1 MVDDELDG
9 RIARLARIGRAR
21 DFSAPRFRRDLEA
34 AVHEGLSRT
43 DVLCRLIADWTG
55 VTVTEGEVGALWDE
69 VEHVHEALS
78 RALTGPVSLQ
88 TALLHEFHSKRGLLQ
103 EPRLLSDQDLVT
115 LRGDAITDPLTGLYN
130 RRFLLDHLE
139 REVSRAERSGS
150 VVSVLLMDL
159 RGFKGIN
166 DHLGHPVGDGVLVRT
181 ARRIRESLRLVDA
194 GCRYGGDEFVAVL
207 PNTDLVHTLTVA
219 ERIRQRV
226 SHIRLPLRGGLS
238 VDLNYGVATYP
249 ADGRTINFILKMS
262 DVRLYASK
270 PRSDQPTG
278 MRRWPRFA
286 VEGLTL
292 DLAGGRAGRQ
302 STEVRDIGY
311 GGLSF
316 TYVGDK
322 VPDRLQGEI
331 VQRYSS
337 EAHPVTMRP
346 VSVGRLRTG
355 RLRVG
360 CAYKAEEG
368 RWVDRGA

>member
-1 MVDDELDG
+1 MVDEELDG
-9 RIARLARIGRAR
+9 RIARLARLGRAR
-21 DFSAPRFRRDLEA
+21 DFSPARFRRDLDA
-34 AVHEGLSRT
+34 AVRDGASR
-43 DVLCRLIADWTG
+43 VELLGRLITEWTG
-55 VTVTEGEVGALWDE
+55 VTVTPAEVSPIWDE
-69 VEHVHEALS
+69 VERLHDVLS

-103 EPRLLSDQDLVT
+103 EPRLLSDRDLVT

-139 REVSRAERSGS
+139 REVSRAERSGG

-181 ARRIRESLRLVDA
+181 ARRIRESLRVVDA

-226 SHIRLPLRGGLS
+226 SLIRLPLRVGLR

-270 PRSDQPTG
+270 PKSDQPTG
-278 MRRWPRFA
+278 VRRWPRFA
-286 VEGLTL
+286 VQGLTL
-292 DLAGGRAGRQ
+292 DLAGGRAGRL

-311 GGLSF
+311 GGLAF
-316 TYVGDK
+316 TYAGDR
-322 VPDRLQGEI
+322 VPDRLQGEV

-337 EAHPVTMRP
+337 EAHPVSMRP
-346 VSVGRLRTG
+346 VSVVRLRAG

-360 CAYKAEEG
+360 CAFEA
-368 RWVDRGA
+368 

>member
-1 MVDDELDG
+1 MEDEELDG

-21 DFSAPRFRRDLEA
+21 DFSAARFRRDLDA
-34 AVHEGLSRT
+34 AVREGVARGEL
-43 DVLCRLIADWTG
+43 LGRLITEWTG
-55 VTVTEGEVGALWDE
+55 VTVPLADVAPLWEE
-69 VEHVHEALS
+69 VERLHGVLS
-78 RALTGPVSLQ
+78 QSLPGPVSLQ

-103 EPRLLSDQDLVT
+103 EPRLLSDHDLVT

-139 REVSRAERSGS
+139 REVSRAERTGG

-181 ARRIRESLRLVDA
+181 ARRIRESLRVVDA

-226 SHIRLPLRGGLS
+226 ALIRLPLRVGLR

-270 PRSDQPTG
+270 PKSDQPTG
-278 MRRWPRFA
+278 VRRWPRFA
-286 VEGLTL
+286 VQGLTL
-292 DLAGGRAGRQ
+292 DLAGGRAGRL

-316 TYVGDK
+316 TYAGDR
-322 VPDRLQGEI
+322 VPDRLQGEV

-346 VSVGRLRTG
+346 VSVVRLRAG

-360 CAYKAEEG
+360 CAFEA
-368 RWVDRGA
+368 

>member
-1 MVDDELDG
+1 MVDDDRDG
-9 RIARLARIGRAR
+9 RIARLARLGRAR
-21 DFSAPRFRRDLEA
+21 DFSPSRFRRDLA
-34 AVHEGLSRT
+34 AAIGEDVSRT
-43 DVLCRLIADWTG
+43 DILGHLVTEWTG
-55 VTVTEGEVGALWDE
+55 VTVPEGDVAALWEE
-69 VEHVHEALS
+69 VERLHEKLSQALP
-78 RALTGPVSLQ
+78 GPVSLQ

-103 EPRLLSDQDLVT
+103 EPRLLSDRDLVT

-130 RRFLLDHLE
+130 RRFLLDHLD
-139 REVSRAERSGS
+139 REISRAERSGS

-159 RGFKGIN
+159 RGFKAIN

-181 ARRIRESLRLVDA
+181 ARRIRESLRVVDA

-226 SHIRLPLRGGLS
+226 SHIRLPLRVGLH

-270 PRSDQPTG
+270 PKADQPTG
-278 MRRWPRFA
+278 VRRWPRFA
-286 VEGLTL
+286 VQGLTL
-292 DLAGGRAGRQ
+292 DLAGGRAGHLA
-302 STEVRDIGY
+302 TEVKDIGY
-311 GGLSF
+311 GGLAF
-316 TYVGDK
+316 TYVGDR
-322 VPDRLQGEI
+322 VPDRLQGDI

-346 VSVGRLRTG
+346 VSVVRLRSG

-360 CAYKAEEG
+360 CAYEG
-368 RWVDRGA
+368 

>member
-1 MVDDELDG
+1 MVDDEFDG
-9 RIARLARIGRAR
+9 RVERLARIGRAR
-21 DFSAPRFRRDLEA
+21 DFSTTRFRRDLEA
-34 AVHEGLSRT
+34 AVHEGPSRT
-43 DVLCRLIADWTG
+43 GILCRLIAEWTG
-55 VTVTEGEVGALWDE
+55 VTVAEGEVGPLWSE
-69 VEHVHEALS
+69 VERLHEVLC
-78 RALTGPVSLQ
+78 RTLPGPVSLQ
-88 TALLHEFHSKRGLLQ
+88 TALLHEFHSRRGLLQ
-103 EPRLLSDQDLVT
+103 EPRLLSDRDLVT

-159 RGFKGIN
+159 HGFKGIN

-181 ARRIRESLRLVDA
+181 ARRIRESLRVVDA

-207 PNTDLVHTLTVA
+207 PNTDLVHTLRVA

-226 SHIRLPLRGGLS
+226 AHIRLPLKVGLS
-238 VDLNYGVATYP
+238 VDINYGVATYP

-270 PRSDQPTG
+270 PKSDQPTG
-278 MRRWPRFA
+278 VRRWPRFA
-286 VEGLTL
+286 VPGLTL
-292 DLAGGRAGRQ
+292 DLAGSRGGRQ
-302 STEVRDIGY
+302 GTEVRDIGY
-311 GGLSF
+311 GGLAF
-316 TYVGDK
+316 THVGDK
-322 VPDRLQGEI
+322 VPERLQGEV

-346 VSVGRLRTG
+346 VSVVRLSTG

-360 CAYKAEEG
+360 CAYEG
-368 RWVDRGA
+368 

>member
-1 MVDDELDG
+1 MADEEIDG

-21 DFSAPRFRRDLEA
+21 DFSAARFRRDLDA
-34 AVHEGLSRT
+34 AVREGVSRGE
-43 DVLCRLIADWTG
+43 LLGRLFTEWTG
-55 VTVTEGEVGALWDE
+55 VTVPLAAVGPLWEEVGRLHGVLSQALPG
-69 VEHVHEALS
+69 A
-78 RALTGPVSLQ
+78 VSLQ

-103 EPRLLSDQDLVT
+103 EPRLLSDRDVVT

-166 DHLGHPVGDGVLVRT
+166 DHLGHAVGDGVLVRT
-181 ARRIRESLRLVDA
+181 ARRIRESLRVVDA
-194 GCRYGGDEFVAVL
+194 GCRYGGDEFVVVL

-226 SHIRLPLRGGLS
+226 TLIRLPLRAGLR

-270 PRSDQPTG
+270 PKSDQPTG

-286 VEGLTL
+286 VQGLTL
-292 DLAGGRAGRQ
+292 DLAGGRAGRL

-316 TYVGDK
+316 TYAGDR
-322 VPDRLQGEI
+322 VPDRLQGEV

-337 EAHPVTMRP
+337 EAHPVTIRP
-346 VSVGRLRTG
+346 VSVVRLRAG

-360 CAYKAEEG
+360 CAFEA
-368 RWVDRGA
+368 

>member
-9 RIARLARIGRAR
+9 RVARLARLGRAR
-21 DFSAPRFRRDLEA
+21 DFSASRFRRDLEG
-34 AVHEGLSRT
+34 AVRGGISRT
-43 DVLCRLIADWTG
+43 DILSRLIADWTG
-55 VTVTEGEVGALWDE
+55 VTIAEDEVGGLWAE
-69 VEHVHEALS
+69 VERVHEVLG
-78 RALTGPVSLQ
+78 RALPGPVSLQ
-88 TALLHEFHSKRGLLQ
+88 TALLHEFHSRRGLLQ
-103 EPRLLSDQDLVT
+103 EPRLLSDRDLVT

-130 RRFLLDHLE
+130 RRFLLHHLE

-207 PNTDLVHTLTVA
+207 PNTDLVNTLTVA
-219 ERIRQRV
+219 ERIRHRV
-226 SHIRLPLRGGLS
+226 SHIRLPLRVGLS

-270 PRSDQPTG
+270 PKPDQPTG
-278 MRRWPRFA
+278 VRRWPRFA

-302 STEVRDIGY
+302 STEVKDISY

-316 TYVGDK
+316 TYAGDK
-322 VPDRLQGEI
+322 VPDHVHGEI

-337 EAHPVTMRP
+337 EAHPVALRP
-346 VSVGRLRTG
+346 VSVLKMRSGQ
-355 RLRVG
+355 LRVG
-360 CAYKAEEG
+360 CAYES
-368 RWVDRGA
+368 